1 MVGATLLRMD
11 HTPLQL
17 PRTQCGIDVKATPRL
32 APKEQR
38 AHDAQPNPRLDN
50 SGLRAVIEETGSEPG
65 RLRLRDV
72 SAWLVIGLVGLI
84 MCNITIS
91 FFGGDLAFLRSRFSE
106 AGIFSL
112 IPVIIFLVSLAFFVL
127 ALWNI
132 LKEISNARRLGTAW
146 RNGWVEYR
154 PALIGELVY
163 LRSETEG
170 TEDRK
175 RTYFYYSAP
184 LMILQPDGTLAS
196 AMSGEFRA
204 NNPNWLRARG
214 AALAEGSRIAT
225 VNAARNNGWTV
236 AAYRTDGTSLEAEL
250 STGLTDGQVDAV
262 LNFAEQRWVR

>member
-1 MVGATLLRMD
+1 M
-11 HTPLQL
+11 
-17 PRTQCGIDVKATPRL
+17 KATPRL
-32 APKEQR
+32 APEEQR

-50 SGLRAVIEETGSEPG
+50 SGLRAVIEETGPQPG
-65 RLRLRDV
+65 NLKLRDV
-72 SAWLVIGLVGLI
+72 SAWLFIGLVGLI
-84 MCNITIS
+84 MCNMTIS
-91 FFGGDLAFLRSRFSE
+91 FFGGDLDLLRSRFSE
-106 AGIFSL
+106 AGIFLL
-112 IPVIIFLVSLAFFVL
+112 IPVIIFLVSLAVFVL
-127 ALWNI
+127 GLWNI
-132 LKEISNARRLGTAW
+132 LKEAGNARRLRTAW

-214 AALAEGSRIAT
+214 AALAEEAQLAT
-225 VNAARNNGWTV
+225 VDTARNNGWTV
-236 AAYRTDGTSLEAEL
+236 AAYRTDGTSSEAEL

-262 LNFAEQRWVR
+262 LNFTEQRWVG